1 MQENARKGVL
11 ARPAPW
17 RALALAA
24 GMLLGACGGGGGG
37 TQAGSDNALQTLRS
51 DNLGETRTLAVA
63 RLCDPT
69 GCYMAWR
76 VVDSDG
82 DGVCD
87 ADELVAGTDPHDPLS
102 KPSLRVVAELGGKST
117 LPSFE
122 AGLGVFAVYPEQMQA
137 MLQSYYKGHGK
148 DVLEQLTAFPLHHA
162 RGDALSRAG
171 ISARLLAD
179 NGIDPDR
186 DGFTIGLD
194 RPTASNLP
202 GRRVGGIEMR
212 LVSADGADGGTK
224 PKSDDDELVPLPK
237 LPPEKKELDE
247 LVPLSKIP
255 PAAPK
260 PKKAKGGDFVMEPWY
275 VNPDADTG
283 ATEPTAEQMK
293 ALERL
298 RGATI
303 RTIENAGLPDLG
315 DTKVIAAA
323 ATRRTLIMLVDPLIA
338 DAPSMALEP
347 RFGTA
352 QPETVRDDLPLP
364 GLPAGGVV
372 NGGGTDCREGCVG
385 TP

>member
-1 MQENARKGVL
+1 MQNIARKGVL
-11 ARPAPW
+11 ARSVAW
-17 RALALAA
+17 LALTLGA

-37 TQAGSDNALQTLRS
+37 TQALSDTAMQQLRS
-51 DNLGETRTLAVA
+51 ESLEEFQTLAVA

-87 ADELVAGTDPHDPLS
+87 ADELVAGTDPYDPLS

-137 MLQSYYKGHGK
+137 MLQEYYKGYGK
-148 DVLEQLTAFPLHHA
+148 GVLEQLAAFPLHHE

-171 ISARLLAD
+171 ISVQLLAD

-194 RPTASNLP
+194 RPTDSKLP

-224 PKSDDDELVPLPK
+224 PKPDDDELVPLPK
-237 LPPEKKELDE
+237 IPPKKELDD
-247 LVPLSKIP
+247 LTPLSKIP

-260 PKKAKGGDFVMEPWY
+260 PKKTKGGDFVMEPWY

-283 ATEPTAEQMK
+283 STEPTAEQMK

-315 DTKVIAAA
+315 DTKVVAAA
-323 ATRRTLIMLVDPLIA
+323 ASRRTLIMLVDPLIV
-338 DAPSMALEP
+338 DAPSMALNP
-347 RFGTA
+347 RYGTA
-352 QPETVRDDLPLP
+352 QPETVRDDLPQP
-364 GLPAGGVV
+364 GLPAGGAV
-372 NGGGTDCREGCVG
+372 NGGGADCREGCVG

>member
-1 MQENARKGVL
+1 MHEIARKQSWG
-11 ARPAPW
+11 RTAPW
-17 RALALAA
+17 LALALGA
-24 GMLLGACGGGGGG
+24 GMLLGACGGGGSG
-37 TQAGSDNALQTLRS
+37 TQAGNDTAMQQLRS
-51 DNLGETRTLAVA
+51 EALGELQTLAVA

-137 MLQSYYKGHGK
+137 MLQEYYKGYGK
-148 DVLEQLTAFPLHHA
+148 DVLDQLTAFPLHHE
-162 RGDALSRAG
+162 RGDALTRAG
-171 ISARLLAD
+171 ISAELLASH
-179 NGIDPDR
+179 GIDPNR

-194 RPTASNLP
+194 RPTDSKLP

-212 LVSADGADGGTK
+212 LVSADGADGGTTPK
-224 PKSDDDELVPLPK
+224 PEEDELTPLPK
-237 LPPEKKELDE
+237 LPPAKDMDE
-247 LVPLSKIP
+247 LTPLTKIP
-255 PAAPK
+255 PK
-260 PKKAKGGDFVMEPWY
+260 PKKAQGGDFVMEPWY

-283 ATEPTAEQMK
+283 STEPTAEQMK
-293 ALERL
+293 AFERL

-303 RTIENAGLPDLG
+303 RTVENAGLPDLSDG
-315 DTKVIAAA
+315 KVVAAA
-323 ATRRTLIMLVDPLIA
+323 ASRRTLIMLVDPLIV
-338 DAPSMALEP
+338 DAPSMVLSP
-347 RFGTA
+347 RYGTA
-352 QPETVRDDLPLP
+352 QPETVRDDLPQP

-372 NGGGTDCREGCVG
+372 NGGGADCREGCVG